1 MKTVDRLIIFL
12 GPFSP
17 IGPLV
22 SGVICALIMGAIGT
36 VIGALSY
43 ICLDWSALSS
53 FATASVFFCFSL
65 HYIVNRATK
74 LYNDSV
80 GSYPS

>member
-1 MKTVDRLIIFL
+1 MKTFDRLIIFL

-17 IGPLV
+17 IGSIV
-22 SGVICALIMGAIGT
+22 SGVICALTMLAIST

-53 FATASVFFCFSL
+53 FATASVFLCFSL
-65 HYIVNRATK
+65 RYIVNRASK
-74 LYNDSV
+74 LYDDSW
-80 GSYPS
+80 